1 MIDANSIVVSV
12 LNSTDGVHDFRCEKQ
27 EYSDFLASSD
37 GAIGFQKK
45 NLAVTYLFRSHSSII
60 GFITLAITSL
70 RKPHAQEKS
79 DQQEVNEIPSLLL
92 THIARDLRYKA
103 KGVGKIMMDW
113 TINFANE
120 LAATVGCRFIV
131 IEIPQEMITLF
142 QRFGFELLPPD
153 KNDRHYVMFFDLG
166 LREIK

>member
-12 LNSTDGVHDFRCEKQ
+12 LNPADGVHDFRCEKQ
-27 EYSDFLASSD
+27 EYSDFLASPD
-37 GAIGFQKK
+37 GAIGLRKK
-45 NLAVTYLFRSHSSII
+45 NLAVTYLFSSHSTII
-60 GFITLAITSL
+60 GFITLALTSL
-70 RKPHAQEKS
+70 RKHRDPDNF

-92 THIARDLRYKA
+92 THLARDLRYKA
-103 KGVGKIMMDW
+103 KGVGKVMMDW
-113 TINFANE
+113 TINFAYE

-142 QRFGFELLPPD
+142 QRYGFELLPPD

-166 LREIK
+166 LREIN